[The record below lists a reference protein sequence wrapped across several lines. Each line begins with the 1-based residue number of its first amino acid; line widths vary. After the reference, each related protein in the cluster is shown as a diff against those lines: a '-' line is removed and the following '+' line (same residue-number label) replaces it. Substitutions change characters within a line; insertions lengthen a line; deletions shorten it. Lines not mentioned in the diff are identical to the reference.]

1 MGAGEE
7 RSAIM
12 KILKV
17 REALLAA
24 SLLLL
29 ALPACAQ
36 TGKPPGQP
44 PGKPPVRPQPG
55 KAAPGMDSMLSNA
68 CYKGIEPEKEVCLK
82 DGRSEGPPA
91 VVLAPET
98 ATGDLDGDGAP
109 ETAVLLVKNPGDPLQ
124 ETYLA
129 VVARRGDR
137 VTTVATAL
145 LGNQVR
151 VQSLTV
157 SGGKIHLQGSRSA
170 SARTAMMPVN
180 LVFSLREGKLVQE
193 EM

>member
-1 MGAGEE
+1 MGPGEE

-12 KILKV
+12 KIFSF

-24 SLLLL
+24 GLLLL
-29 ALPACAQ
+29 AVPACAQ
-36 TGKPPGQP
+36 MGKPPGQP
-44 PGKPPVRPQPG
+44 PGKPPVRPQ
-55 KAAPGMDSMLSNA
+55 AAPGMDSMLSNA

-109 ETAVLLVKNPGDPLQ
+109 ETALLLTKNPGDPLQ
-124 ETYLA
+124 ETYLV

-137 VTTVATAL
+137 ITTVATAL

-151 VQSLTV
+151 VQSFTV
-157 SGGKIHLQGSRSA
+157 SGGKIHLQGNRSA

-180 LVFSLREGKLVQE
+180 LVFSLREGNLVEE

>member
-1 MGAGEE
+1 
-7 RSAIM
+7 M
-12 KILKV
+12 KILNF
-17 REALLAA
+17 REALLTAG
-24 SLLLL
+24 LLLL
-29 ALPACAQ
+29 AVPACAQ
-36 TGKPPGQP
+36 MGKPPGQP
-44 PGKPPVRPQPG
+44 PGKSPVRPQPG
-55 KAAPGMDSMLSNA
+55 KASPDVESMIPNA
-68 CYKGIEPEKEVCLK
+68 CYRGIEPEKEVCLK

-91 VVLAPET
+91 VVLAPER
-98 ATGDLDGDGAP
+98 AAGDLDGDGAP

-129 VVARRGDR
+129 AVARQGSRI
-137 VTTVATAL
+137 VNLATTL

-157 SGGKIHLQGSRSA
+157 SGGKIRLQGSRSA

-180 LVFSLREGKLVQE
+180 LVFSLRDGKLVQE